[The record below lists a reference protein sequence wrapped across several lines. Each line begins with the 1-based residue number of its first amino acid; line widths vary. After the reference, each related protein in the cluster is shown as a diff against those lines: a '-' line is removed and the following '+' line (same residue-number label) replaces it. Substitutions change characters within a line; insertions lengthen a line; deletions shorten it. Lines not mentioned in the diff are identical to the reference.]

1 GERKLQINISLIED
15 YMLIAV
21 EDNGI
26 GREAASKLGKK
37 KNGKAIGML
46 QERVAILKEQ
56 HKVDYSIEI
65 EDKMV
70 EDVATG
76 TKVCIKLPVD

>member
-1 GERKLQINISLIED
+1 ERKLEINISLHEE
-15 YMLIAV
+15 YMFITV

-70 EDVATG
+70 GDAAAG
-76 TKVCIKLPVD
+76 TRVSIQIPVD